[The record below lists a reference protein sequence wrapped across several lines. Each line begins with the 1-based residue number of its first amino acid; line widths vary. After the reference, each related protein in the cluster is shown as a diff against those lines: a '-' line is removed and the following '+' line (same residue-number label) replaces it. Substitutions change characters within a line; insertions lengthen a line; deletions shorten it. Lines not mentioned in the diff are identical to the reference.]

1 MYDYFRVYTDTKPLR
16 EEMQKMALIV
26 EERTA
31 ELIIRKRELDVINRK
46 I

>member
-1 MYDYFRVYTDTKPLR
+1 
-16 EEMQKMALIV
+16 MQKMALIV